1 MSESFSVSKLSFIS
15 DLNLLESDVK
25 ISKSSKVKKLQGHT
39 LLATGGQILP
49 TPYSFW
55 YVFPLDSKFPCVD
68 TLK

>member
-25 ISKSSKVKKLQGHT
+25 ISNHQKLKSYRVT

-49 TPYSFW
+49 TPYSF
-55 YVFPLDSKFPCVD
+55 
-68 TLK
+68 